1 MTNVIHLADYI
12 SFFWHNKL
20 IDLFLQNGKRF
31 YYLPNKLTTFDM
43 ILNKQV
49 GVFLNLV
56 HNRFKQYITAF
67 FQEEGYNLTPEQFLV
82 MDTLWDEG
90 KMSQQQ
96 IANNILKDKNS
107 VVKLI
112 DGLEKKNLVKRVANS
127 ADRRQNLI
135 ELTPY
140 AKEIQ
145 KHVTEIA
152 MNAVDLIIK
161 DIPQNEMYI
170 FIKVLAKMAENMNED
185 VNLLQ
190 LAQKIPS
197 SQNKQQQNK

>member
-1 MTNVIHLADYI
+1 
-12 SFFWHNKL
+12 
-20 IDLFLQNGKRF
+20 
-31 YYLPNKLTTFDM
+31 M

-82 MDTLWDEG
+82 MDTLWDEA

-96 IANNILKDKNS
+96 IANTILKDKNS

-145 KHVTEIA
+145 QGVTDIA

-161 DIPQNEMYI
+161 DIPKNEMYI

-190 LAQKIPS
+190 LAQALPQS
-197 SQNKQQQNK
+197 SKKDQQNERANEMNLQERN